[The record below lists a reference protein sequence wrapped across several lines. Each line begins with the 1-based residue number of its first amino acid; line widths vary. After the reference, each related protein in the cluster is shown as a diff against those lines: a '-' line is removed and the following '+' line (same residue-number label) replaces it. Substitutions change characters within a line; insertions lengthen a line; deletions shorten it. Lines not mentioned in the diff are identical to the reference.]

1 MKIHSKTPKFLT
13 VRSCS
18 STPSK
23 DLFCSG
29 EDPVLPLP
37 LATLNVTGT
46 RKCVM
51 HLEHRATLGASLTGT
66 FPALHKAFAKYSPAG
81 DESQLNE
88 ESGVIIAKK
97 SH

>member
-1 MKIHSKTPKFLT
+1 
-13 VRSCS
+13 
-18 STPSK
+18 
-23 DLFCSG
+23 
-29 EDPVLPLP
+29 
-37 LATLNVTGT
+37 
-46 RKCVM
+46 M

-97 SH
+97 SHWHSLHGSVLYAYCVTANFESLLAPKECL